1 MDEQVS
7 TSTSEKNTAPG
18 LTAIDHNGTTG
29 RVPTDSLEIIGT
41 TVSVNQE
48 PPRSGFFS
56 TIGRYLRAYGA
67 TLLFALP
74 ILPIIVSAV
83 TIGIYLANPSA
94 SGWSSVLYGAVFTY
108 LAWMVVSLLI
118 VPLTSPMSANAHS
131 YGLLVSRLNQLITRL
146 NIIQSTTARGD
157 LQQYQ
162 RVALGEAFDK
172 FDELNYDLN
181 ASQARLPW
189 VMGDGYV
196 NAWSKLHRAE
206 EALVE
211 VEPVEMVLRG
221 ALHDKLAISNSQ
233 MSNCNELLAKLRY
246 AVKKLDPAM
255 LNQFKSYVSASQLEN
270 ENAQI
275 QQLQQDVQHI
285 AQHIH
290 LDLDEDHAAT
300 HRAKPSH
307 DPEDAARARITLR
320 EVRRA
325 LNEYRDHLWEGVLRA
340 RNNLLGTMFVTGLVT
355 HILLCVAILAMTPVN
370 GSTAINRAT
379 IISAVA
385 YYMVGAI
392 AGIFGRISQASSAN
406 IAVDDYG
413 LSFAQIISR
422 PLYSGLAGIGGVLIS
437 STVLTVSTQ
446 SGLNVLQSIFT
457 LDRPDFLILAAAFGL
472 APNLIPGQFAGSL
485 SNQTSQYLNALRTS
499 KTSTVDSS
507 TSAST
512 SRDAGDVG

>member
-1 MDEQVS
+1 MDEQVL

-18 LTAIDHNGTTG
+18 LTAIDHNGAAG
-29 RVPTDSLEIIGT
+29 RVPIDSLEIIGT

-83 TIGIYLANPSA
+83 TIGLYLSNPSA
-94 SGWSSVLYGAVFTY
+94 TGWTSVLYGAVFTY
-108 LAWMVVSLLI
+108 IAWMALSLLI
-118 VPLTSPMSANAHS
+118 VPLTSPMSANGHS
-131 YGLLVSRLNQLITRL
+131 YGLLVGRLNQLVTRL
-146 NIIQSTTARGD
+146 NIIQSTTAKAG

-162 RVALGEAFDK
+162 QVALGEAFDK

-189 VMGDGYV
+189 VTGDGYV
-196 NAWSKLHRAE
+196 NAWGKLHRAE

-211 VEPVEMVLRG
+211 VEPIEMALRG

-246 AVKKLDPAM
+246 AVKKLNPAM
-255 LNQFKSYVSASQLEN
+255 LNQFKPYVPASQLEH

-275 QQLQQDVQHI
+275 QQLQENVNLI

-290 LDLDEDHAAT
+290 LDLDEDRAT
-300 HRAKPSH
+300 PSRAKPSH
-307 DPEDAARARITLR
+307 DPEDVARARLTIR

-325 LNEYRDHLWEGVLRA
+325 LNEYRDHLFEGVLRA

-355 HILLCVAILAMTPVN
+355 HVLLCVAILAMTP
-370 GSTAINRAT
+370 TAINRAT

-392 AGIFGRISQASSAN
+392 AGIFGKISQASSAN
-406 IAVDDYG
+406 IAIDDYG

-422 PLYSGLAGIGGVLIS
+422 PLYSGLARHRRRA
-437 STVLTVSTQ
+437 
-446 SGLNVLQSIFT
+446 
-457 LDRPDFLILAAAFGL
+457 D
-472 APNLIPGQFAGSL
+472 
-485 SNQTSQYLNALRTS
+485 
-499 KTSTVDSS
+499 
-507 TSAST
+507 
-512 SRDAGDVG
+512 